1 MRRIYKI
8 AKAELATLF
17 YSPVAW
23 FIWVVFAFQV
33 GMTFVGL
40 MEEKAQSSTLGYAFG
55 MQTASLLGGMRGLYT
70 IVQQYLYLYMPLL
83 TMSLMSREYSSGSI
97 KLLYASPVTSTHIIL
112 GKFLSMMLYGLV
124 LLGVLFVMVLFAGC
138 VIPNFGFKEALV
150 GWLGL
155 YLLLCAY
162 ASIGLFVSS
171 LTSYQVVAGIGTLV
185 ILAALN
191 YVNQVGQSYDFV
203 RDITYWLCI
212 SGRSEEMISGLIC
225 SEDIIY
231 FIAVPAMFLSLTIL
245 RLNSTRQYTP
255 KGVMWGKY
263 LGVIAGTCLIGY
275 ITSRPM
281 MMCFY
286 DSTETKR
293 MTLTPVS
300 QEIMSKLEDGMTITT
315 YVNYL
320 DRDAFYGWPTM
331 VNEDKKRFKQYLRFK
346 PDIKMKYVYYY
357 DKAKNPELDKA
368 YPNLSDRERMLKR
381 AEIWNLDSNMF
392 MRPEEVRKMVDL
404 RPEGNRFVRLLER
417 DNGEKTFLRVFD
429 DIKRFPFETEIS
441 AAFKRLV
448 MELPLVGFV
457 KGHGERDCIREGDR
471 DYNRFAQDKPF
482 RYSLINQGF
491 DFTEVTLDKPIPE
504 QVDIIVIADMRS
516 PMTENERANLDAYI
530 ARGGNLLIAGEP
542 RRQEFMN
549 PLVEPFGVRFMPGR
563 LVKKSEHFQP
573 DFIVATPTKEAGEF
587 SYIFDQMIRKE
598 YVVTMPGTTGL
609 ECFEDKGFSIT
620 PLFVS
625 DTIGSW
631 NELETVDFLDDTV
644 SLNPSVGEVERSYVT
659 ALAMSRPMGGK
670 EQRIIILGDADCLSN
685 GEISIDRKDIS
696 AVNYFLISGSFF
708 WLSNEEVPIDVRRP
722 TPPDNEMYVSM
733 DWMYFWKVVLMGV
746 WPGLLACWAI
756 FIWIRRRGR

>member
-1 MRRIYKI
+1 M
-8 AKAELATLF
+8 
-17 YSPVAW
+17 
-23 FIWVVFAFQV
+23 
-33 GMTFVGL
+33 
-40 MEEKAQSSTLGYAFG
+40 
-55 MQTASLLGGMRGLYT
+55 
-70 IVQQYLYLYMPLL
+70 
-83 TMSLMSREYSSGSI
+83 
-97 KLLYASPVTSTHIIL
+97 
-112 GKFLSMMLYGLV
+112 
-124 LLGVLFVMVLFAGC
+124 
-138 VIPNFGFKEALV
+138 NLV
-150 GWLGL
+150 GGL
-155 YLLLCAY
+155 WQD
-162 ASIGLFVSS
+162 IE
-171 LTSYQVVAGIGTLV
+171 
-185 ILAALN
+185 
-191 YVNQVGQSYDFV
+191 FV
-203 RDITYWLCI
+203 RDITYWLAI
-212 SGRSEEMISGLIC
+212 NGRAQEFISGLIC
-225 SEDIIY
+225 SEDVLY
-231 FIAVPAMFLSLTIL
+231 FVIVIALFLFLSIIRLQSRRQKTTWMTIAML
-245 RLNSTRQYTP
+245 L
-255 KGVMWGKY
+255 GY
-263 LGVIAGTCLIGY
+263 L
-275 ITSRPM
+275 TSRPKL
-281 MMCFY
+281 MCFY
-286 DSTETKR
+286 DTTATKQR
-293 MTLTPVS
+293 TLTPNS
-300 QEIMSKLEDGMTITT
+300 QDIVAQMDGGLTITT
-315 YVNYL
+315 FVNILEENYWIGL
-320 DRDAFYGWPTM
+320 PRN
-331 VNEDKKRFKQYLRFK
+331 VNKDQKRLKMYTRFK
-346 PDIKMKYVYYY
+346 PEIKMKYVYYY